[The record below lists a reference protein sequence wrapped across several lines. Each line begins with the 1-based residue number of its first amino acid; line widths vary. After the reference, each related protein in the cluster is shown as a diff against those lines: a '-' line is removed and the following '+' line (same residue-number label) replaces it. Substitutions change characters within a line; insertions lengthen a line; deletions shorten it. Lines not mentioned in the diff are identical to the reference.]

1 MTGRPLIDVLA
12 EAGLLDMPNQ
22 PRTPARAVRV
32 GVLWDEA
39 RAVATRR
46 GETMTA
52 VVIRALRRY
61 VETNGHD

>member
-39 RAVATRR
+39 KTTAARR

-52 VVIRALRRY
+52 VIVRALRAY
-61 VETNGHD
+61 VDAPDS

>member
-1 MTGRPLIDVLA
+1 
-12 EAGLLDMPNQ
+12 MPNQ

-39 RAVATRR
+39 RAVAARR

-52 VVIRALRRY
+52 VIIRALRAY
-61 VETNGHD
+61 VEAPEER